1 MTKALELDPLSLI
14 INTGVGWRNF
24 FAGRFEEALAQCL
37 RTLEMQPEFPN
48 AADCAAD
55 SIVVTGRIDEH
66 QDEFWSF
73 MEIRGATPQQIAD
86 LRSVFADSGLEGYW
100 SWQLGV
106 LKEEEPLSG
115 WLRFRLVDAYAQ
127 LGRVD
132 KAFAVLDTAFEEHPP
147 LRPPFRRPPPAH
159 RPCPVA
165 AGMLAPT
172 LRGGVETRPFL

>member
-1 MTKALELDPLSLI
+1 
-14 INTGVGWRNF
+14 
-24 FAGRFEEALAQCL
+24 
-37 RTLEMQPEFPN
+37 
-48 AADCAAD
+48 
-55 SIVVTGRIDEH
+55 
-66 QDEFWSF
+66 

-132 KAFAVLDTAFEEHPP
+132 KAFAVLDTAFEEHEAWLIYIDSWPFLDP
-147 LRPPFRRPPPAH
+147 LRSDPRFEDLLQRI
-159 RPCPVA
+159 
-165 AGMLAPT
+165 GLAQ
-172 LRGGVETRPFL
+172 